1 MFFEGFSF
9 FSCLEKKVYFWETD
23 RNKQTNKQKTEI
35 PENMT
40 ILKAKNK
47 RDSKYLEMTVYVP
60 TNDDGFEYNGCPNRD
75 PIDCVFENTKLWWRT
90 LFSS

>member
-1 MFFEGFSF
+1 
-9 FSCLEKKVYFWETD
+9 
-23 RNKQTNKQKTEI
+23 
-35 PENMT
+35 MT

-75 PIDCVFENTKLWWRT
+75 PIDCVFENTKL
-90 LFSS
+90 